1 MEKKSISLYGYVYEC
16 ENLKRKDMEL
26 DKVIE
31 KRRSIRS
38 FDAGLP
44 VDIELVKQAVAAAQM
59 APTWKNSQTGRYYV
73 ISGKEI
79 LEKFKEECLHPYN
92 AKNSAGAPVLIV
104 TSYVGNVSGFKRDG
118 SQDNELGNEWG
129 AYDLGLQNANL
140 LLKAAELGLSTLV
153 MGLRDAD
160 RIREML
166 AVPENEI
173 IVSVIA
179 VGYAA
184 TEAERP
190 VRKPIGEI
198 VKFY

>member
-1 MEKKSISLYGYVYEC
+1 MF
-16 ENLKRKDMEL
+16 KDMEL

-31 KRRSIRS
+31 KRQSIRS
-38 FDAGLP
+38 FDAERS
-44 VDIELVKQAVAAAQM
+44 VDVELVKQAIAAAQM

-73 ISGKEI
+73 VMENDV
-79 LEKFKEECLHPYN
+79 LAKFKEVCLHPYN
-92 AKNSAGAPVLIV
+92 AKNSAGAPVVIV
-104 TSYVGNVSGFKRDG
+104 TSYVRNISGFKRDG

-140 LLKAAELGLSTLV
+140 LLKATELGLSTLV

-160 RIREML
+160 KIREML
-166 AVPENEI
+166 GIPAEES

-179 VGYAA
+179 MGYAA
-184 TEAERP
+184 VEAERP
-190 VRKPIGEI
+190 VRKSLEEV

>member
-1 MEKKSISLYGYVYEC
+1 
-16 ENLKRKDMEL
+16 MEL

-31 KRRSIRS
+31 MRQSIRS
-38 FDAGLP
+38 FDAERP

-59 APTWKNSQTGRYYV
+59 APTWKNSQTGRYHV
-73 ISGKEI
+73 ISGKET
-79 LEKFKEECLHPYN
+79 LEKFKTECLHPYN

-104 TSYVGNVSGFKRDG
+104 TSYIGNVSGFKKDG

-140 LLKAAELGLSTLV
+140 LLKATELGLGTLV
-153 MGLRDAD
+153 MGLRDSD
-160 RIREML
+160 KIREL
-166 AVPENEI
+166 LGIPSEEI

-184 TEAERP
+184 AVTERP
-190 VRKPIGEI
+190 ARKALEEI
-198 VKFY
+198 AMFY

>member
-1 MEKKSISLYGYVYEC
+1 
-16 ENLKRKDMEL
+16 MEL

-31 KRRSIRS
+31 KRQSVRS
-38 FDAGLP
+38 FDGRP
-44 VDIELVKQAVAAAQM
+44 VDVELVRKAIAAAQM

-73 ISGKEI
+73 VMEKEN
-79 LEKFKEECLHPYN
+79 LDRFRAECLHPYN
-92 AKNSAGAPVLIV
+92 AKNSAEAAALIV
-104 TSYVGNVSGFKRDG
+104 TSYVGNISGFRKDG
-118 SQDNELGNEWG
+118 SRDNELGNEWG

-140 LLKAAELGLSTLV
+140 LLKATELGLSTLV

-166 AVPENEI
+166 GVPENEI

-179 VGYAA
+179 LGYPDAV
-184 TEAERP
+184 TERP
-190 VRKPIGEI
+190 ARKPLEEI